1 MRELTVL
8 PQLGFT
14 EALSAACKKI
24 TQFKGRSRRSEFW
37 WTYLTVFII
46 NFICSFIPFIGTLM
60 SILLSLAM
68 IPITFRRLHDTG
80 RSGWWYGVSMI
91 CGTIYIIVAY
101 SLVIAALGGSAS
113 AADLSSMS
121 SEEIVEALSEGSAM
135 GFIGIG
141 LLAGIIYGIILLIFY
156 CQDSQ
161 KEENKYGPSPKYV
174 EENADAES
182 QDTMQT
188 MA

>member
-14 EALSAACKKI
+14 EALGAACKKI

-46 NFICSFIPFIGTLM
+46 NFICQFIPFIGTLM

-91 CGTIYIIVAY
+91 CGTIYIIVAC
-101 SLVIAALGGSAS
+101 SLVIAALGGGAS

-121 SEEIVEALSEGSAM
+121 SEEIVEALSEGPAM

>member
-1 MRELTVL
+1 
-8 PQLGFT
+8 
-14 EALSAACKKI
+14 
-24 TQFKGRSRRSEFW
+24 
-37 WTYLTVFII
+37 
-46 NFICSFIPFIGTLM
+46 
-60 SILLSLAM
+60 
-68 IPITFRRLHDTG
+68 
-80 RSGWWYGVSMI
+80 MI
-91 CGTIYIIVAY
+91 CGTIYTIVAC

-121 SEEIVEALSEGSAM
+121 SEEIVEALMEGPAM

-141 LLAGIIYGIILLIFY
+141 LLAGVIYGIILLIFY

>member
-1 MRELTVL
+1 MKWFLKCIRNYVNFSGRARRTEFWYFILFSCLLLIVAMALDVVCFNTPYGVFYLLVALFLFL
-8 PQLGFT
+8 PQL
-14 EALSAACKKI
+14 AVSA
-24 TQFKGRSRRSEFW
+24 
-37 WTYLTVFII
+37 
-46 NFICSFIPFIGTLM
+46 
-60 SILLSLAM
+60 
-68 IPITFRRLHDTG
+68 RRLHDTG

-91 CGTIYIIVAY
+91 CGTIYIIVAC

-161 KEENKYGPSPKYV
+161 KEENKYGQSPKYV

>member
-1 MRELTVL
+1 
-8 PQLGFT
+8 
-14 EALSAACKKI
+14 
-24 TQFKGRSRRSEFW
+24 
-37 WTYLTVFII
+37 
-46 NFICSFIPFIGTLM
+46 M
-60 SILLSLAM
+60 SILLGLAM

-91 CGTIYIIVAY
+91 CGTIYTIVAC

-121 SEEIVEALSEGSAM
+121 SEEIVEALMEGPAM

-141 LLAGIIYGIILLIFY
+141 LLAGVIYGIILLIFY

>member
-14 EALSAACKKI
+14 EALSAACKKV

-37 WTYLTVFII
+37 WTYLAVCII
-46 NFICSFIPFIGTLM
+46 NLICMFIPFIGDLT
-60 SILLSLAM
+60 SFLLGLAM
-68 IPITFRRLHDTG
+68 IPIAFRRLHDTG
-80 RSGWWYGVSMI
+80 RSGWWYGISIIGCVVFV
-91 CGTIYIIVAY
+91 IVAI
-101 SLVIAALGGSAS
+101 SLVIAALGGGAS

-141 LLAGIIYGIILLIFY
+141 LLAGFIYGIILLIFL